1 MNKQIKLLSLA
12 IGLLLFQSIYA
23 QFPYDSGAFFT
34 PERAV
39 IYYNRDEFTVFP
51 NAVLETYGCPF
62 FNVNPTD
69 LSVHDSNG
77 STFATFSVRLRAK
90 KILQISKHVLV

>member
-1 MNKQIKLLSLA
+1 MKKLFKLSTLVVVLLS
-12 IGLLLFQSIYA
+12 FQAVYA
-23 QFPYDSGAFFT
+23 QFPYDSGAVFT

-77 STFATFSVRLRAK
+77 NPLFSF
-90 KILQISKHVLV
+90 SS